1 MEEAPAEKRLL
12 LELFSGTG
20 SIGKAFRA
28 QGWDVVSLDNDP
40 KAHADI
46 RQDVL
51 DFQVSQL
58 GGQTVD
64 LVWASPPC
72 TDYSNAR
79 RKKGLAEL
87 GGSDELVQKALSI
100 AEELGCPIFVE
111 NPWTG
116 QLKNRQLLDHLHLHK
131 VDYCTYGM
139 PYRKRT
145 AIWTDTCWKPARPLC
160 KHDCASTLDGKHIA
174 RAQQGRP
181 GPCFSTRQLYV
192 IPPALCE
199 EIALWASPIKD
210 ERNSPSTRDGR
221 PYNRLRDQRG
231 RFSCAKMM
239 QETEE

>member
-1 MEEAPAEKRLL
+1 MEEAPKRQLL

-28 QGWDVVSLDNDP
+28 QGWDVISLDNDP
-40 KAHADI
+40 KAFEATFT
-46 RQDVL
+46 QDVL
-51 DFQVSQL
+51 KFEISQL
-58 GGQTVD
+58 GGRTVD

-72 TDYSNAR
+72 TNYSNAR
-79 RKKGLAEL
+79 RKIKEAEEEL

-116 QLKNRQLLDHLHLHK
+116 RLKTRKLLDHLHLRK

-145 AIWTDTCWKPARPLC
+145 AIWTDSYWQPARPLC
-160 KHDCASTLDGKHIA
+160 RHDCPSTVDGRHIA

-192 IPPALCE
+192 IPAALCE
-199 EIALWASPIKD
+199 EIALWATSSK
-210 ERNSPSTRDGR
+210 R
-221 PYNRLRDQRG
+221 
-231 RFSCAKMM
+231 
-239 QETEE
+239 